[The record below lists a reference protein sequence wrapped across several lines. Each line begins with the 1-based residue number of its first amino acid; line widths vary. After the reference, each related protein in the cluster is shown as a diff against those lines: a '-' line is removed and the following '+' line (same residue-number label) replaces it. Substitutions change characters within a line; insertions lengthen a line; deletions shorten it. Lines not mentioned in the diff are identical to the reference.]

1 MLHNQLLPLF
11 FWMIELSHIWH
22 LAALSSWL
30 LCPSDI
36 IPLVTGYDLAFWYKM
51 LQAHLVFP

>member
-11 FWMIELSHIWH
+11 FGMIELSQSWH
-22 LAALSSWL
+22 TAALLGWL

-36 IPLVTGYDLAFWYKM
+36 IPLVTGYDLASW
-51 LQAHLVFP
+51 H